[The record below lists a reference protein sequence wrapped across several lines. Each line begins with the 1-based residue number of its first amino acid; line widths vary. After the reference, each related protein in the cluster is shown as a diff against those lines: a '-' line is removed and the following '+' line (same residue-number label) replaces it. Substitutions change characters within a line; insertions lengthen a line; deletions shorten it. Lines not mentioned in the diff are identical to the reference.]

1 MGSLHKSS
9 YHKSDIV
16 NSFNI
21 FVDTDRINEKHSSDK
36 GDSLNIHLEG
46 QAIEARDGEII
57 RISLVNF
64 TMFNNLYM
72 VDNNNN
78 QYHVISKVG
87 AGSFVDS
94 GVLTFESKNYT
105 NLADVADAFAD
116 SLVTYITSLS
126 LSGVTSVS
134 KTTVLPT
141 GALNSTSN
149 RLLDI
154 TLTTNGAVHGLS
166 EFNIQTRVTNDS
178 YLILGSE
185 RVVGSSFTQQSFKVT
200 FPTTSTI
207 RIQGYFPMQRM
218 SDPFVYLRCEN
229 NQNGL
234 EMNILSPNETGIDVL
249 NSNVLAKLFRD
260 VEFISYTANTGTE
273 YFMNLQQ
280 RKLASLRLSLT
291 DHRGRK
297 LGRTYAQN
305 GINTAAGLRKADGT
319 FEKDTQTTL
328 GNLSF
333 SCVLKVDI
341 IKKFDPHMLESPA
354 PAPLPIPRKGPG
366 VVTFQGM
373 GRDPLNPY
381 DGIL

>member
-87 AGSFVDS
+87 SGSFVDS

-185 RVVGSSFTQQSFKVT
+185 RVVGSSFTQQSFKVA

-373 GRDPLNPY
+373 SRPGLNPY